1 MSKVRI
7 VTGKAKVKM
16 INDDQSYKLKQ
27 VSVPKGPLKKKK
39 ALGMGAAKRGGRRV
53 ESGGRQEWRVV
64 RACMRC

>member
-16 INDDQSYKLKQ
+16 INDAQSYKLKQ

-39 ALGMGAAKRGGRRV
+39 ALGMGAAKRGGDYLGV
-53 ESGGRQEWRVV
+53 
-64 RACMRC
+64 